1 MPDRLFLVVGGLFAI
16 GALLMF
22 LAEFRRGADRGT
34 KRTDWI
40 KYGIF
45 LLLIFGLLLAAAAGR
60 GLVGMILLVLAVI
73 GATELA
79 RLVRPSTRGI
89 VFVVGLG
96 VLAAGLG
103 HLLLGGQGA
112 WRACFSTVVVL
123 VAVTDSFSQLWGRL
137 LGTHP
142 LCPRLSP
149 RKTVE
154 GLAGGVATTLAVAVL
169 LGFLEPGM
177 PRLRLAL
184 IALATAAG
192 AVAGDLAFSRI
203 KRGAGV
209 KDFSRLLPGHGG
221 VLDRF
226 DGLIVAAPVYY
237 WAHRLLAG

>member
-1 MPDRLFLVVGGLFAI
+1 MPDRLFPVVGGLFAI

-22 LAEFRRGADRGT
+22 LAERRRGADRGT
-34 KRTDWI
+34 QRTDWI

-45 LLLIFGLLLAAAAGR
+45 LLLIFGLLLAAVAGR
-60 GLVGMILLVLAVI
+60 GLVGAILLVLVVI
-73 GATELA
+73 GAMELA
-79 RLVRPSTRGI
+79 RLVRPSTRTI
-89 VFVVGLG
+89 VFVVSLG

-103 HLLLGGQGA
+103 HLLLGGRDA
-112 WRACFSTVVVL
+112 WRATFSTVVVL

-137 LGTHP
+137 LGAHP

-169 LGFLEPGM
+169 LGFLEPAI
-177 PRLRLAL
+177 PRSRLVL
-184 IALATAAG
+184 IACATATG
-192 AVAGDLAFSRI
+192 AVAGDLLFSRI